1 MNINW
6 EDFSP
11 VSSLLGGVMIGTA
24 TVLLIAFQGRI
35 AGISGILGSLMQLKN
50 TPKGHYLWRLLFVL
64 GLVSASFVYGLF
76 WALPNIQIDTKP
88 HLLLMAGVLVG
99 FGTRMGSGCTSGHGI
114 CGLGRLSIRSL
125 VATISFMFAGFASC
139 FLFLHFFA

>member
-50 TPKGHYLWRLLFVL
+50 TPKGHHLWRLLFLL

-76 WALPNIQIDTKP
+76 CALPNIQIDTKP
-88 HLLLMAGVLVG
+88 HLLLACCSEL
-99 FGTRMGSGCTSGHGI
+99 
-114 CGLGRLSIRSL
+114 
-125 VATISFMFAGFASC
+125 A
-139 FLFLHFFA
+139 